1 MGKINTTFGKKQ
13 QQSPQRA
20 HGHPRARG
28 HRIDRAQGGAPHGG
42 PGHRVVTEYTTTTHR
57 KVKKR
62 KRDRVYPPLTV
73 QEIKEATLAELD
85 RPLYMPNSDDP
96 VPGEPPPLEVSVAET
111 RIPFMTMRST
121 RLKYATRTPTDG
133 APSAS
138 WYAGYHAVFPPTEA
152 PIEEMFDD
160 APPWRSEWYG
170 TLDLK
175 GRPIEYYGH
184 RRPGQNSDAES
195 YDYD

>member
-1 MGKINTTFGKKQ
+1 M
-13 QQSPQRA
+13 
-20 HGHPRARG
+20 
-28 HRIDRAQGGAPHGG
+28 
-42 PGHRVVTEYTTTTHR
+42 
-57 KVKKR
+57 
-62 KRDRVYPPLTV
+62 
-73 QEIKEATLAELD
+73 TL
-85 RPLYMPNSDDP
+85 
-96 VPGEPPPLEVSVAET
+96 
-111 RIPFMTMRST
+111 RST
-121 RLKYATRTPTDG
+121 RLKYATRPPAG
-133 APSAS
+133 EAPSAS